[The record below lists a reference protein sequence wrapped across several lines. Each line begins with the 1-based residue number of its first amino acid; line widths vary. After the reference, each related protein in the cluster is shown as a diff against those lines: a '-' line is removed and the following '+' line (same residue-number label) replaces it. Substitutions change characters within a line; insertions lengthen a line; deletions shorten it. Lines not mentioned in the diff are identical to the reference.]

1 MKRILKTIWGIY
13 GLIIFV
19 TTLMLVIIAFFIVFT
34 FVPKKQAP
42 FVAHRFISRTWAASL
57 FVLFGI
63 RLKVKNRDFLKKEQT
78 YVFVANHLSQLDI
91 PAYAVAAKHAL
102 KFLAKEELTKIPLMG
117 YIIRNLYISVNRKD
131 KFARAKSMENMIS
144 AIRDGISVFICPEG
158 TRNKTNQPLL
168 EFRDGAFRLAIQAQ
182 VPIATLTLVNSG
194 KLLSPLHPL
203 ELSPGT
209 LTCIW
214 SEPISTIGMTEED
227 IPALKQKVI
236 NEMLRNLNG

>member
-1 MKRILKTIWGIY
+1 MKRILKTLWGIY
-13 GLIIFV
+13 GLVIFV

-91 PAYAVAAKHAL
+91 PAYAVAAKHTL

-182 VPIATLTLVNSG
+182 VPIVTLTLVNSG

-209 LTCIW
+209 LKCIW

-236 NEMLRNLNG
+236 NEMLRNLKR